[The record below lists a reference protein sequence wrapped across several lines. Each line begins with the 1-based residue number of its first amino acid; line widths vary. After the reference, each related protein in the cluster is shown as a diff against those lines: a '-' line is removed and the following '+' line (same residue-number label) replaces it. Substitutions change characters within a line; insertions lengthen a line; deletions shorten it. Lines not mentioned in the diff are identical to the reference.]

1 MAKNPLITLI
11 QAQERQQGGALLL
24 DVRSAE
30 EHQEW
35 HPAGSVSVPV
45 ERLAEEIGRLINR
58 CCCFVA
64 AAGVAK
70 WLRRFYAAWVTT
82 ICTLCENKEYYMV
95 GISLFA

>member
-1 MAKNPLITLI
+1 MAINPLITLI

-45 ERLAEEIGRLINR
+45 ERLAEEIGRLGNR
-58 CCCFVA
+58 NQPVLLFCSSGGRSQMA
-64 AAGVAK
+64 AQV
-70 WLRRFYAAWVTT
+70 LRRLGYNNLYIVR
-82 ICTLCENKEYYMV
+82 K
-95 GISLFA
+95 

>member
-45 ERLAEEIGRLINR
+45 ERLAEEIGRLGNR
-58 CCCFVA
+58 NQPVLLFCSSGGRSQMA
-64 AAGVAK
+64 AQV
-70 WLRRFYAAWVTT
+70 LRRLGYNNLYIA
-82 ICTLCENKEYYMV
+82 
-95 GISLFA
+95 

>member
-30 EHQEW
+30 DHQEW

-45 ERLAEEIGRLINR
+45 ERLAEEIGRLGNR
-58 CCCFVA
+58 NQPVMLFCSSGGRSQMA
-64 AAGVAK
+64 AQV
-70 WLRRFYAAWVTT
+70 LRRLGYNNLYIVR
-82 ICTLCENKEYYMV
+82 K
-95 GISLFA
+95 

>member
-45 ERLAEEIGRLINR
+45 ERLAEEIGRLGNR
-58 CCCFVA
+58 NQPVLLFCSSGGRSQMA
-64 AAGVAK
+64 AQV
-70 WLRRFYAAWVTT
+70 LRRMGYNNLYIVR
-82 ICTLCENKEYYMV
+82 K
-95 GISLFA
+95 

>member
-45 ERLAEEIGRLINR
+45 ERLAEEIGRLGNR
-58 CCCFVA
+58 NQPV
-64 AAGVAK
+64 
-70 WLRRFYAAWVTT
+70 L
-82 ICTLCENKEYYMV
+82 
-95 GISLFA
+95 LFCSSGGRSQMAEIGRAHV

>member
-45 ERLAEEIGRLINR
+45 ERLAEESGRLGNR
-58 CCCFVA
+58 NQPGLLFCSSGGRSQMA
-64 AAGVAK
+64 AQV
-70 WLRRFYAAWVTT
+70 LRRLGYNNLYIVR
-82 ICTLCENKEYYMV
+82 K
-95 GISLFA
+95 

>member
-35 HPAGSVSVPV
+35 HPAGSISVPV
-45 ERLAEEIGRLINR
+45 ERLAEEIGRLGNR
-58 CCCFVA
+58 NQPVLLFCSSGGRSQMA
-64 AAGVAK
+64 AQV
-70 WLRRFYAAWVTT
+70 LRRLGYNNLYIVR
-82 ICTLCENKEYYMV
+82 K
-95 GISLFA
+95 

>member
-45 ERLAEEIGRLINR
+45 ERLAEEIGRLGNR
-58 CCCFVA
+58 NQPVLLFCSSGGRSQMA
-64 AAGVAK
+64 AQV
-70 WLRRFYAAWVTT
+70 LRRLGYNNLYIVR
-82 ICTLCENKEYYMV
+82 
-95 GISLFA
+95 

>member
-45 ERLAEEIGRLINR
+45 ERLAEEIGRLGRRNQPVLLFCSSGGR
-58 CCCFVA
+58 SQMA
-64 AAGVAK
+64 AQV
-70 WLRRFYAAWVTT
+70 LRRLGYNNLYIVR
-82 ICTLCENKEYYMV
+82 K
-95 GISLFA
+95 

>member
-35 HPAGSVSVPV
+35 HPAGSVLVPV
-45 ERLAEEIGRLINR
+45 ERLAEEIGRLGNR
-58 CCCFVA
+58 NQPVLLFCSSGGRSQMA
-64 AAGVAK
+64 AQV
-70 WLRRFYAAWVTT
+70 LRRLGYNNLYIVR
-82 ICTLCENKEYYMV
+82 K
-95 GISLFA
+95 

>member
-1 MAKNPLITLI
+1 MAKNQLITLI

-45 ERLAEEIGRLINR
+45 ERLAEEIGRLGNR
-58 CCCFVA
+58 NQPVLLFCSSGGRSQMA
-64 AAGVAK
+64 AQV
-70 WLRRFYAAWVTT
+70 LRRLGYNNLYIVR
-82 ICTLCENKEYYMV
+82 K
-95 GISLFA
+95 

>member
-45 ERLAEEIGRLINR
+45 ERLAEEIGRLGNR
-58 CCCFVA
+58 NQPVLLFCSSGGRSQMA
-64 AAGVAK
+64 AQV
-70 WLRRFYAAWVTT
+70 LRRLGYNNLYIVR
-82 ICTLCENKEYYMV
+82 K
-95 GISLFA
+95 

>member
-45 ERLAEEIGRLINR
+45 ERLAEEIGRLGNR
-58 CCCFVA
+58 NQPVLLFCSSGGRSQK
-64 AAGVAK
+64 AGQG
-70 WLRRFYAAWVTT
+70 LRRLGYNNLYIVR
-82 ICTLCENKEYYMV
+82 K
-95 GISLFA
+95 

>member
-45 ERLAEEIGRLINR
+45 ERLAEEIGRLGNR
-58 CCCFVA
+58 NQPVLLFCSSGGRSQMA
-64 AAGVAK
+64 AQV
-70 WLRRFYAAWVTT
+70 LRRLG
-82 ICTLCENKEYYMV
+82 CTLCENKEYYMV

>member
-11 QAQERQQGGALLL
+11 QAQERQQSGALLL

-45 ERLAEEIGRLINR
+45 ERLAKEIGRLGNR
-58 CCCFVA
+58 NQPVLLFCSSGGRSQMA
-64 AAGVAK
+64 AQV
-70 WLRRFYAAWVTT
+70 LRRLGYNNLYIVR
-82 ICTLCENKEYYMV
+82 K
-95 GISLFA
+95 

>member
-45 ERLAEEIGRLINR
+45 ERLAEEIGRLGNR
-58 CCCFVA
+58 NQPVLLFCSSGGRSQMA
-64 AAGVAK
+64 AQV
-70 WLRRFYAAWVTT
+70 LRRLGYNLYIVR
-82 ICTLCENKEYYMV
+82 K
-95 GISLFA
+95 

>member
-45 ERLAEEIGRLINR
+45 ERLGEEIGRLGNR
-58 CCCFVA
+58 NQPVLLFCSSGGRSQMA
-64 AAGVAK
+64 AQV
-70 WLRRFYAAWVTT
+70 LRRLGYNNLYIVR
-82 ICTLCENKEYYMV
+82 K
-95 GISLFA
+95 

>member
-45 ERLAEEIGRLINR
+45 ERLAEEIGRLGNR
-58 CCCFVA
+58 NRPVLLFCSSGARSQMA
-64 AAGVAK
+64 AQV
-70 WLRRFYAAWVTT
+70 LRR
-82 ICTLCENKEYYMV
+82 L
-95 GISLFA
+95 G

>member
-45 ERLAEEIGRLINR
+45 ERLAEEIGRLGSR
-58 CCCFVA
+58 HQPVLLFCSSGGRSQMA
-64 AAGVAK
+64 AQV
-70 WLRRFYAAWVTT
+70 LRRLGYNNLYIVR
-82 ICTLCENKEYYMV
+82 K
-95 GISLFA
+95 

>member
-1 MAKNPLITLI
+1 MAKHPLITLI

-45 ERLAEEIGRLINR
+45 ERLAEEIGRLGSRNQPVLLFCSSGGR
-58 CCCFVA
+58 SQMPAQV
-64 AAGVAK
+64 
-70 WLRRFYAAWVTT
+70 LRRLGYNNLYIVR
-82 ICTLCENKEYYMV
+82 K
-95 GISLFA
+95 

>member
-30 EHQEW
+30 EHQGW

-45 ERLAEEIGRLINR
+45 ERLAEEIGRLGSRNQPVLLFCSSGGR
-58 CCCFVA
+58 SQMA
-64 AAGVAK
+64 AQV
-70 WLRRFYAAWVTT
+70 LRRLGYNNLYIVR
-82 ICTLCENKEYYMV
+82 K
-95 GISLFA
+95 

>member
-30 EHQEW
+30 EHQEG

-45 ERLAEEIGRLINR
+45 ERLAEEIGRLGNR
-58 CCCFVA
+58 NQPVLLFCSSGGRSQMA
-64 AAGVAK
+64 AQV
-70 WLRRFYAAWVTT
+70 LRRLGYNNLYIVR
-82 ICTLCENKEYYMV
+82 K
-95 GISLFA
+95 

>member
-11 QAQERQQGGALLL
+11 QAQEQQQGGALLL

-45 ERLAEEIGRLINR
+45 ERLAEEIGRLGSRNQPVLLFCSSGGR
-58 CCCFVA
+58 SQMA
-64 AAGVAK
+64 AQV
-70 WLRRFYAAWVTT
+70 LRRLGYNNLYIVR
-82 ICTLCENKEYYMV
+82 K
-95 GISLFA
+95 

>member
-24 DVRSAE
+24 DVRSDE

-45 ERLAEEIGRLINR
+45 ERLAEEIGRLGNR
-58 CCCFVA
+58 NQPVLLFCSSGGRSQMA
-64 AAGVAK
+64 AQV
-70 WLRRFYAAWVTT
+70 LRRLGYNNLYIVR
-82 ICTLCENKEYYMV
+82 K
-95 GISLFA
+95 

>member
-45 ERLAEEIGRLINR
+45 ERLAEEIGRLGNR
-58 CCCFVA
+58 NQPVLLFCSSGWRSQMA
-64 AAGVAK
+64 AQV
-70 WLRRFYAAWVTT
+70 LRRLGYNNLYIVR
-82 ICTLCENKEYYMV
+82 K
-95 GISLFA
+95 

>member
-45 ERLAEEIGRLINR
+45 ERLAEEIGRLGNR
-58 CCCFVA
+58 NQPVLLFCSTGGRSQMA
-64 AAGVAK
+64 AQV
-70 WLRRFYAAWVTT
+70 LRRLGYNNLYIVR
-82 ICTLCENKEYYMV
+82 K
-95 GISLFA
+95 

>member
-45 ERLAEEIGRLINR
+45 ERLAEEIGRLGNR
-58 CCCFVA
+58 NPPVLLFCSSGGRSQMA
-64 AAGVAK
+64 AQV
-70 WLRRFYAAWVTT
+70 LRRLGYNNLYIVR
-82 ICTLCENKEYYMV
+82 K
-95 GISLFA
+95 

>member
-45 ERLAEEIGRLINR
+45 ERLAKEIGRLGNR
-58 CCCFVA
+58 NQPVLLFCSSGGRSQMA
-64 AAGVAK
+64 AQV
-70 WLRRFYAAWVTT
+70 LRRLGYNNLYIVR
-82 ICTLCENKEYYMV
+82 K
-95 GISLFA
+95 

>member
-11 QAQERQQGGALLL
+11 LLRNIRNGTL
-24 DVRSAE
+24 
-30 EHQEW
+30 
-35 HPAGSVSVPV
+35 PAVFRCRWNVWQ
-45 ERLAEEIGRLINR
+45 RKLAGWATAINR

-95 GISLFA
+95 GSSLFA

>member
-45 ERLAEEIGRLINR
+45 ERLAEEIGRLGSHNQPVLLFCSSGGR
-58 CCCFVA
+58 SQMA
-64 AAGVAK
+64 AQV
-70 WLRRFYAAWVTT
+70 LRRLGYNNLYIVR
-82 ICTLCENKEYYMV
+82 K
-95 GISLFA
+95 

>member
-45 ERLAEEIGRLINR
+45 ERLAEEIGRLGNR
-58 CCCFVA
+58 NQPVLLFCSSGGRSQMA
-64 AAGVAK
+64 AQV
-70 WLRRFYAAWVTT
+70 
-82 ICTLCENKEYYMV
+82 
-95 GISLFA
+95 

>member
-45 ERLAEEIGRLINR
+45 ERLAEEIGRLGSRNQPVLLFCSSGGR
-58 CCCFVA
+58 SQMA
-64 AAGVAK
+64 AQV
-70 WLRRFYAAWVTT
+70 LRRLGYNNLYIVR
-82 ICTLCENKEYYMV
+82 K
-95 GISLFA
+95 

>member
-35 HPAGSVSVPV
+35 QLAGW
-45 ERLAEEIGRLINR
+45 ATAINR